1 MAGIYL
7 HIPFCRQA
15 CSYCDFHFST
25 NRSRQDDMVR
35 AIMAEAQLHAD
46 FFEAGSSIETIYF
59 GGGTPSLLT
68 AIQIREILGTLHEL
82 YSISANAE
90 ITLEANPDDLDR
102 PHLEAMRASG
112 INRLSIGVQSF
123 AEADL
128 QAMRRSHNAVQARQA
143 ILDAQS
149 SGFDNISLD
158 LIYGIPGSSMAQWKD
173 NVQQALDLGPQHLSA
188 YALTVEPQTLLH
200 DQVNKGYVALPED
213 AAYHLQFFHLI
224 DALEQAGWE
233 HYELSNFAT
242 PGFRSRHN
250 SAYWLGVPYLGLG
263 PSAHSYHKPVRSW
276 NLRNN
281 AQYLRAIAEGGK
293 GLQEREV
300 LSPRDQLNEY
310 LMTHFRKADG
320 VDLERMK
327 TEWDFDLLTRERE
340 ALNDFQQKGWMTQ
353 EGNMLVLSREG
364 KMMSDAIIRDLFQ
377 VD

>member
-35 AIMAEAQLHAD
+35 ALLAEARLYAD
-46 FFEAGSSIETIYF
+46 FFEEGSSIDTVYF

-68 AIQIREILGTLHEL
+68 ADQIRELLSTLHDL
-82 YSISANAE
+82 FFVSRDAE

-102 PHLEAMRASG
+102 PHLEAMRSAG

-123 AEADL
+123 SEADL
-128 QAMRRSHNAVQARQA
+128 KSMRRSHNAAQAHDA
-143 ILDAQS
+143 IRDARS
-149 SGFDNISLD
+149 AGFDNISLD
-158 LIYGIPGSSMAQWKD
+158 LIYGIPGSSMAQWQA

-200 DQVNKGYVALPED
+200 DQVGKGFVALPED
-213 AAYHLQFFHLI
+213 AAYHQQFFHLI
-224 DALEQAGWE
+224 DALEAAGWE
-233 HYELSNFAT
+233 HYELSNFAR

-250 SAYWLGVPYLGLG
+250 SSYWKGVPYLGLG
-263 PSAHSYHKPVRSW
+263 PSAHSYRNPQRAW

-281 AQYLRAIAEGGK
+281 AAYLRSIAEGGK
-293 GLQEREV
+293 GLRESET
-300 LSPRDQLNEY
+300 LSPRDRLNEY
-310 LMTHFRKADG
+310 LMTHFRKAEG
-320 VDLERMK
+320 VDLDLLQS
-327 TEWDFDLLTRERE
+327 EWNFDLMEGERE
-340 ALNDFQQKGWMTQ
+340 ALEVFQQNGWMAR

-364 KMMSDAIIRDLFQ
+364 KMMSDAIVRELFQ

>member
-35 AIMAEAQLHAD
+35 AIMAEARLHAD
-46 FFEAGSSIETIYF
+46 FFGPDSTIETIYF

-68 AIQIREILGTLHEL
+68 GQQIREILSTLHDTFR
-82 YSISANAE
+82 ISEDVE
-90 ITLEANPDDLDR
+90 ITLEANPDDLEHA
-102 PHLEAMRASG
+102 HLQAMREAG

-123 AEADL
+123 SETDL
-128 QAMRRSHNAVQARQA
+128 LSMRRSHNATQAGDA
-143 ILDAQS
+143 IRDAQAA
-149 SGFDNISLD
+149 GFDNISVD
-158 LIYGIPGSSMAQWKD
+158 LIYGIPGSSMEQWKA

-200 DQVNKGYVALPED
+200 DQVGKGFVTLPED
-213 AAYHLQFFHLI
+213 AAYHQQFFHLI
-224 DALEQAGWE
+224 DALEAAGWE
-233 HYELSNFAT
+233 HYELSNFAS

-250 SAYWLGVPYLGLG
+250 SSYWKGVPYLGLG
-263 PSAHSYHKPVRSW
+263 PSAHSYRNPVRSW

-281 AQYLRAIAEGGK
+281 ALYLRSIGDGGK
-293 GLQEREV
+293 GLRESET
-300 LSPRDQLNEY
+300 LSPRDRLNEY
-310 LMTHFRKADG
+310 MMTHFRKAEG
-320 VDLERMK
+320 VDLDRLQN
-327 TEWDFDLLTRERE
+327 EWGFDLMAGERD
-340 ALNDFQQKGWMTQ
+340 ALNEFQRNGWMAR

-364 KMMSDAIIRDLFQ
+364 KMMSDAIIRELFQ